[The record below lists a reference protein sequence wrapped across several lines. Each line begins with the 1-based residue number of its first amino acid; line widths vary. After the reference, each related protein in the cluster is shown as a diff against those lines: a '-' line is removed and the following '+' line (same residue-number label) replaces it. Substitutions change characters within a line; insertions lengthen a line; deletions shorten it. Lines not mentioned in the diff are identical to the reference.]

1 MHHSTRRGTGTAL
14 AIGLATA
21 AVACSAAAGAE
32 EQRAL
37 VIFGTDTVTVELAE
51 TAAEREQGLMNRT
64 EVPEGTGMLFIFQD
78 EAPRAFWMKD
88 THVPLDIAYLNSE
101 LRIVSIHQMEP
112 LDTDTYPS
120 GGPAMFAL
128 EVRQGWFA
136 DHGIE
141 AGDVAELVYGG

>member
-1 MHHSTRRGTGTAL
+1 MHHSTRRGRGTAL
-14 AIGLATA
+14 AFALATA

-32 EQRAL
+32 KQQAL
-37 VIFGTDTVTVELAE
+37 VIFGADTVTVELAE
-51 TAAEREQGLMNRT
+51 TAAERERGLMNRT

-78 EAPRAFWMKD
+78 EEPRAFWMKD
-88 THVPLDIAYLNSE
+88 THVPLDIAYLDSE

-112 LDTDTYPS
+112 LDTNTYPS